1 MFCSC
6 FPDGDVCLQEDI
18 PPSTGELTSKQV
30 NDDEQPKTESAPMHK
45 SEESTKQTA
54 AEGRTEAE
62 EPVPAEVVS
71 NIQEGGQERRS
82 ANAANMFEIVV
93 SRSGPDKGWGLD
105 TIAQRQ
111 PVQLLVSA
119 VRPGVIEK
127 WNAANPTKVV
137 SPGDAIKAING
148 ESSDI
153 DRLYAHMAR
162 ARRLRVQIQR
172 G

>member
-1 MFCSC
+1 
-6 FPDGDVCLQEDI
+6 LQEDI
-18 PPSTGELTSKQV
+18 IPPSAGELTPNQV

>member
-1 MFCSC
+1 MHKF
-6 FPDGDVCLQEDI
+6 EDSRQQT
-18 PPSTGELTSKQV
+18 PAEDL
-30 NDDEQPKTESAPMHK
+30 TES
-45 SEESTKQTA
+45 
-54 AEGRTEAE
+54 R
-62 EPVPAEVVS
+62 EPAPAEVVS
-71 NIQEGGQERRS
+71 DIQEGGQERRA